1 METIYKGEAAAT
13 LSPPKTNYTLGQA
26 EGLYDNVDKLISTAE
41 NIVGPVL
48 NMFSLHVPATGRD
61 EVVCDQPSDLAERM
75 VWRAE
80 NIIQRLSILN
90 DALARIAS
98 KIPV

>member
-1 METIYKGEAAAT
+1 MENIYKGEVAAT
-13 LSPPKTNYTLGQA
+13 LSSPKTNYTLAQA

-41 NIVGPVL
+41 SIVGPVL
-48 NMFSLHVPATGRD
+48 SMFCLGVPSDGRD
-61 EVVCDQPSDLAERM
+61 EAVRDCPSDLAERM
-75 VWRAE
+75 VYRAE
-80 NIIQRLSILN
+80 NIIHRLATLN